1 MTYLLYGNIAITF
14 RITPRRPDLAC
25 IFEQLEVE
33 RDVIQK
39 SPHVMGDPR
48 ECRGEIAKTGGVVQS
63 SRIPRTIICVI
74 EHMHIPHD
82 GFLSA
87 CLTAPAAAFVAAIE
101 ALTRIIDIARL
112 SFYP

>member
-48 ECRGEIAKTGGVVQS
+48 ECRGEFAKTGGVVQS
-63 SRIPRTIICVI
+63 SRIPKTIISDN

-82 GFLSA
+82 GSLSA
-87 CLTAPAAAFVAAIE
+87 RLTAPAAAFVAAKE
-101 ALTRIIDIARL
+101 AQTRIINIARL